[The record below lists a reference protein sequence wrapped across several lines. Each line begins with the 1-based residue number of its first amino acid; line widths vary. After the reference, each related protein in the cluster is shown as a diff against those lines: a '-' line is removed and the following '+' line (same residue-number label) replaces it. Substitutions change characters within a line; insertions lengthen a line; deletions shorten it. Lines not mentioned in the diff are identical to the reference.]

1 MNDNHSRSLVIGIDA
16 GGTRTRAYL
25 AEAVPDGAVLGE
37 GADGPANAVS
47 TGRTELVRHLT
58 AAIRAAVP
66 PDQRPGVQAVAGGFA
81 GASREAGRGL
91 AESCLRAAL
100 GGLGIEARAVVVY
113 GDIEIAFA
121 AAPGAPADGLV
132 LIAGTGA
139 VAARIENR
147 RRAALADGDGWLL
160 GDSGSG
166 FWLGREVIRAALRA
180 LDGRGPWTSLVE
192 RVAGHYLLSQGGPY
206 FARERPGRGE
216 RERLRGLIVHAA
228 YADPPVRLARL
239 SPLAVAAEEAG
250 DEVAMA
256 LLDDAADELG
266 ATVAA
271 LDPHEDEPLVATGGL
286 LGPAGPLLGRVTA
299 RAEEMGLH
307 VIPVSNGGMGA
318 VALARLRFLGPPGV

>member
-25 AEAVPDGAVLGE
+25 AEAAPDGAVLGE
-37 GADGPANAVS
+37 GVGGPANALS
-47 TGRTELVRHLT
+47 TGQAEVIRHLS
-58 AAIRAAVP
+58 AAIEAAVP
-66 PDQRPGVQAVAGGFA
+66 PEHRSAVRAVAGGFA
-81 GASREAGRGL
+81 GASRDAGRRL

-100 GGLGIEARAVVVY
+100 GGAGIAAEDVAVY

-121 AAPGAPADGLV
+121 AAPGAPTDGLV

-160 GDSGSG
+160 GDAGSG

-192 RVAGHYLLSQGGPY
+192 RVAAHYLPSQGGPY
-206 FARERPGRGE
+206 LARERPGQGE
-216 RERLRGLIVHAA
+216 RERLRALIVPAA
-228 YADPPVRLARL
+228 YAEPPVRLARL

-271 LDPHEDEPLVATGGL
+271 LDLHDDEPLVATGGL

-299 RAEEMGLH
+299 RAEEMGLQ
-307 VIPVSNGGMGA
+307 VVPVRDGGMGA
-318 VALARLRFLGPPGV
+318 VALARLLSG